1 MVAMSDIQRRRN
13 DILRLA
19 EQHGARNIRVFGSVA
34 RGEGDEA
41 SDLDVLV
48 EMGADRS
55 LMDRIALKQALEDLL
70 GVEVDVVNEKALR
83 PAIRERVL
91 RDLVEL

>member
-1 MVAMSDIQRRRN
+1 MVAMTDIQQRRSE
-13 DILRLA
+13 ILRIA
-19 EQHGARNIRVFGSVA
+19 DAHGAHHVRVFGSLA
-34 RGEGDEA
+34 RGEGREA
-41 SDLDVLV
+41 SDLDLLV
-48 EMGADRS
+48 QMDEDRS

-91 RDLVEL
+91 HDLVEL

>member
-1 MVAMSDIQRRRN
+1 MVAMTDIQRRRN

>member
-1 MVAMSDIQRRRN
+1 MVAMTDIQRRRN
-13 DILRLA
+13 DILHLA

-34 RGEGDEA
+34 RGEGGEA
-41 SDLDVLV
+41 SDLDLLV
-48 EMGADRS
+48 EMGEERS

-91 RDLVEL
+91 HDLVEL